1 MRGFEIDESV
11 DAISIISNDNIKS
24 GDNEPNA
31 IAVPVASLPVY
42 VVAWNAVGL
51 ASLAAIV
58 AATYLAVGKDVKIT

>member
-42 VVAWNAVGL
+42 VVAWNAVGI
-51 ASLAAIV
+51 ASLAAIA
-58 AATYLAVGKDVKIT
+58 AATYLAVGKDVRII